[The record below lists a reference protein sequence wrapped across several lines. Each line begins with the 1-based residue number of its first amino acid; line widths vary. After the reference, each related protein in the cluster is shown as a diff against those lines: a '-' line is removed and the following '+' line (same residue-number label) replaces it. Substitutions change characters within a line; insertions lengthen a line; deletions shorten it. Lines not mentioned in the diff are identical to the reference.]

1 MVTVSKRTV
10 ADASLMALKRTCA
23 VAVAAGTVAAISYLI
38 VTPYMADP
46 FFTFAAGQRWSVNLS
61 EGSTYFILGVP
72 ASYIIFTPVQRYLS
86 SYREGKPGIDGSV
99 AKMWEN
105 LWCKIDS
112 PIEAWVGARIR
123 NIDKVSYSIRERKKY
138 RWLPL
143 TGAFEAAYLS
153 LAAPTYTGF
162 KLLHRFWNHAVNI
175 AKFVTGL
182 VVTAGLFG
190 AGYELMPR
198 ECDAVTGS
206 AIFTLGAA
214 CGYLLKNM
222 NARLFGLDQ
231 TPKTGKVEVRHLPGI
246 NKYRAERLRIFHG
259 ITVPEEVAELE
270 PGVLAAWMGISF
282 QKAMKAVKA
291 GGKPRCKNIADL
303 PHMPYNGADELRKNG
318 ITSVYKISKLQP
330 IQISQMIGVSLK
342 DASEIK
348 SYARPL
354 VPPRSTLKSFT
365 NVVW

>member
-1 MVTVSKRTV
+1 
-10 ADASLMALKRTCA
+10 
-23 VAVAAGTVAAISYLI
+23 
-38 VTPYMADP
+38 
-46 FFTFAAGQRWSVNLS
+46 
-61 EGSTYFILGVP
+61 
-72 ASYIIFTPVQRYLS
+72 
-86 SYREGKPGIDGSV
+86 
-99 AKMWEN
+99 
-105 LWCKIDS
+105 
-112 PIEAWVGARIR
+112 
-123 NIDKVSYSIRERKKY
+123 
-138 RWLPL
+138 
-143 TGAFEAAYLS
+143 
-153 LAAPTYTGF
+153 
-162 KLLHRFWNHAVNI
+162 
-175 AKFVTGL
+175 
-182 VVTAGLFG
+182 
-190 AGYELMPR
+190 
-198 ECDAVTGS
+198 
-206 AIFTLGAA
+206 
-214 CGYLLKNM
+214 M